1 MGAGAD
7 RLAAVEDPWRVCL
20 ELAWESCRN
29 GSVGVGSVI
38 TDANGGIVARGR
50 SRAFEFDAEPG
61 ASGLVGT
68 ALAHAEVNAL
78 AAMRTGVP
86 RGGHV
91 LWTSLEPCLLC
102 AGAAVLAQI
111 GTVRYLAR
119 DPLWTW
125 THELP
130 SMSTWVA
137 DRWPVREGPLRDELA
152 VLGMVL
158 PLHIFAYWVKEGPV
172 MDAHRETEPAVAA
185 LAVELAESE
194 ELVRAAADG
203 TRLPELL
210 DRLWPR
216 LQECA
221 AG

>member
-7 RLAAVEDPWRVCL
+7 RLAAVEEPWRVCL

-38 TDANGGIVARGR
+38 TDPDGVIVAHGR
-50 SRAFEFDAEPG
+50 SRAFESEPG
-61 ASGLVGT
+61 PSGLADT

-78 AAMRTGVP
+78 AGMRTGIP
-86 RGGHV
+86 LADHV

-102 AGAAVLAQI
+102 AGAIVLAQI

-119 DPLWTW
+119 DPLWEW
-125 THELP
+125 TTQLP
-130 SMSTWVA
+130 RLSPFVA
-137 DRWPVREGPLRDELA
+137 ERWPSREGPRRDELA
-152 VLGMVL
+152 AFAMLV
-158 PLHIFAYWVKEGPV
+158 PLHLFAYWVRDGAV

-194 ELVRAAADG
+194 ELVRAAAEG
-203 TRLPELL
+203 LALAEVL
-210 DRLWPR
+210 DRLWAR
-216 LQECA
+216 LRECA
-221 AG
+221 A